1 MFDPIVTI
9 LIFIAVIAIT
19 AVLFGGWL
27 ILAVISL
34 LWRTLMAPFRKA
46 PSSALILPQDGV
58 SSSAAAAT
66 TIRCPNERCRAENPA
81 GAAFCRRCGT
91 PVRGAVQPVQARRV
105 AMW

>member
-1 MFDPIVTI
+1 MLEVVVTI

-27 ILAVISL
+27 IVAVISL
-34 LWRTLMAPFRKA
+34 IGRLLMKPFRPGA
-46 PSSALILPQDGV
+46 NSMLTLPSEAT
-58 SSSAAAAT
+58 SS

-81 GAAFCRRCGT
+81 GASFCRRCGT
-91 PVRGAVQPVQARRV
+91 PVRSAVQPVQARRV

>member
-34 LWRTLMAPFRKA
+34 LWRMVMAPFRNGRSSTLVLPPDA
-46 PSSALILPQDGV
+46 TASSAT
-58 SSSAAAAT
+58 AAA

-81 GAAFCRRCGT
+81 GASFCRRCGT
-91 PVRGAVQPVQARRV
+91 PVRSAVQPVQARRV

>member
-27 ILAVISL
+27 IVAVISL
-34 LWRTLMAPFRKA
+34 LGRMLMKPFRPNA
-46 PSSALILPQDGV
+46 NSTLTLPSEATS
-58 SSSAAAAT
+58 AAT

-81 GAAFCRRCGT
+81 GASFCRRCGT
-91 PVRGAVQPVQARRV
+91 PVRSAVQPVQARRV

>member
-1 MFDPIVTI
+1 MFDPIATI

-27 ILAVISL
+27 IVAVISL
-34 LWRTLMAPFRKA
+34 LGRMLMKPFRPA
-46 PSSALILPQDGV
+46 PSSTLTRPSEAT
-58 SSSAAAAT
+58 SAATT

-81 GAAFCRRCGT
+81 GASFCRRCGT
-91 PVRGAVQPVQARRV
+91 PVRSAVQPVQARRV

>member
-27 ILAVISL
+27 IVAVISL
-34 LWRTLMAPFRKA
+34 LGRMLMKPFRPNANSTLTLA
-46 PSSALILPQDGV
+46 PDATSG
-58 SSSAAAAT
+58 AT
-66 TIRCPNERCRAENPA
+66 TIRCPNERCRADNPA
-81 GAAFCRRCGT
+81 GASFCRRCGT
-91 PVRGAVQPVQARRV
+91 PVRSAVQPVQARRV